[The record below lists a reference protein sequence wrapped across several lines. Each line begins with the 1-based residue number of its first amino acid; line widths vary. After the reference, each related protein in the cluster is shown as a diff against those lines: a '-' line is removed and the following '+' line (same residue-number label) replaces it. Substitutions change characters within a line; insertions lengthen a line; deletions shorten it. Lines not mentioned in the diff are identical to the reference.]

1 MQTIQL
7 LSLFFADTR
16 RCKHIRSAGHRH
28 TRHDGDKVLAV
39 VVAAVVAVLAVVVAA
54 VVAAAVLAAV
64 VVMAA
69 VVAFYP
75 SLSTGLQFKSID
87 LGPKCRFPGVTSIT
101 TV

>member
-1 MQTIQL
+1 MPTDI
-7 LSLFFADTR
+7 
-16 RCKHIRSAGHRH
+16 
-28 TRHDGDKVLAV
+28 DKVAAAVVAVLAVVVAAVVAVLAV

-64 VVMAA
+64 VVMAV
-69 VVAFYP
+69 VVAVYP